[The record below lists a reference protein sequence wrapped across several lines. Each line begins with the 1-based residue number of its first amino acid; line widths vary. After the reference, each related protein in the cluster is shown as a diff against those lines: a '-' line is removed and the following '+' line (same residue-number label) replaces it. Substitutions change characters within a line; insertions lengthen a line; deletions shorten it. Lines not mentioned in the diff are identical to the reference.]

1 MSGSLPWLKLHEAP
15 ELLRKLADA
24 IEAGAYGD
32 PQEATAILNG
42 GTIEVYED
50 GEMKTYSIAIAIAD
64 EADAHVKACQATV
77 NAYRGPQ

>member
-1 MSGSLPWLKLHEAP
+1 MSGCLPWLKLHEAP
-15 ELLRKLADA
+15 EILRKLADA
-24 IEAGAYGD
+24 IEAGVYGD

-50 GEMKTYSIAIAIAD
+50 GEMKAYSIALAD
-64 EADAHVKACQATV
+64 EADAHVKACQATI